1 MDEEIVFEAYTADD
15 LKTILRTRLAG
26 TTSHV
31 VAPAAIELISRKIA
45 ATSGDARRALDI
57 MAKAVKMCL
66 VGLKDAAAKCYEK
79 DEPLVKLSHVMKAF
93 KEGSDSPIVQT
104 ISQLPLVAR
113 VVLCVAIALS
123 EVGPSWKVISMNKLR
138 CYCAEATKHGILE
151 ALTNDQTVDT
161 ISTLKDAGLI
171 IIGNNDGEPENWR
184 LQLGVQLE
192 DVEIALEKTLFQES
206 FYRQLKSYVQ
216 NIDFDNE

>member
-1 MDEEIVFEAYTADD
+1 MFEAYTTED

-26 TTSHV
+26 TTDHV

-45 ATSGDARRALDI
+45 ATSGDARRALDT
-57 MAKAVKMCL
+57 MAKAVKMSL
-66 VGLKDAAAKCYEK
+66 VGLKDVAAKPYDK
-79 DEPLVKLSHVMKAF
+79 NEPLVKLSHVMKAF
-93 KEGSDSPIVQT
+93 KEGSDLPIVQT

-171 IIGNNDGEPENWR
+171 IIGENGGEPENWH

-192 DVEIALEKTLFQES
+192 DVEIALEKTLYQET
-206 FYRQLKSYVQ
+206 FYQKLKSFVSD
-216 NIDFDNE
+216 IDFDNE